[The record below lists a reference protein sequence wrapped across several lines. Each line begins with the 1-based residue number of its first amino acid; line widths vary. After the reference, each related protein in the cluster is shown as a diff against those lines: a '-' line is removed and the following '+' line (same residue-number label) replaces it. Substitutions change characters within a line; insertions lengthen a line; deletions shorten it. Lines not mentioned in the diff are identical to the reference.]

1 MWARGV
7 GRLLEASHVGGR
19 WWQSLRRVGR
29 RWQSLVPPWRHVAQ
43 VGGGSGIHQVIPET
57 LKVSIA
63 ACK

>member
-1 MWARGV
+1 M
-7 GRLLEASHVGGR
+7 
-19 WWQSLRRVGR
+19 VGR

-63 ACK
+63 TCK